1 MTTILNTINSIKSV
15 SNDIE
20 AAITAGHL
28 NEAIDL
34 ENQRHEKINALA
46 NMDVS
51 EITPEIK
58 KELNLILGRI
68 QEDIDII
75 EAAMLELNKSTGKQA
90 RQLNGYR

>member
-1 MTTILNTINSIKSV
+1 MTTVLSTINSIKSV

-20 AAITAGHL
+20 AAITAGNL
-28 NEAIDL
+28 NQAIDL

-46 NMDVS
+46 TMDVG

-58 KELNLILGRI
+58 KELSLILGRI

>member
-34 ENQRHEKINALA
+34 EN
-46 NMDVS
+46 
-51 EITPEIK
+51 
-58 KELNLILGRI
+58 
-68 QEDIDII
+68 
-75 EAAMLELNKSTGKQA
+75 
-90 RQLNGYR
+90 